1 MKRMRI
7 PMSVALGAALSLTP
21 LSFVSAKE
29 NPAPQ
34 NMAQQTSD
42 VSAKDVGLNIDV
54 DLLGISNSI
63 ADAIKSAQNRDGFV
77 KNLMESSFY
86 ASGQKYNVMVF
97 NLSQEYEDHFN
108 GVQFYGSAVY
118 DGITYGI
125 WVFED
130 GSFTNKKEMAAGSTG
145 PSEAGLTATAITSN
159 SIVRN
164 LKKSGEQMPDFF
176 YSSPSSMA
184 ASTSLMYWR
193 SSCDMSR
200 EISRSS
206 NNVWISLR
214 MACTARS
221 LISSF

>member
-7 PMSVALGAALSLTP
+7 PMSVAIGAALSLTP

-29 NPAPQ
+29 TPVPQ
-34 NMAQQTSD
+34 NMAQQSSD
-42 VSAKDVGLNIDV
+42 ASAKDVGLNIDV
-54 DLLGISNSI
+54 DLLGIGNSI

-130 GSFTNKKEMAAGSTG
+130 GSFTNKGDG
-145 PSEAGLTATAITSN
+145 G
-159 SIVRN
+159 
-164 LKKSGEQMPDFF
+164 
-176 YSSPSSMA
+176 
-184 ASTSLMYWR
+184 
-193 SSCDMSR
+193 
-200 EISRSS
+200 
-206 NNVWISLR
+206 WINWAFR
-214 MACTARS
+214 GWFDRDGDHVE
-221 LISSF
+221 FHRP

>member
-29 NPAPQ
+29 TPVPQ
-34 NMAQQTSD
+34 NMAQQPSD
-42 VSAKDVGLNIDV
+42 ASAKDVGLNIDV
-54 DLLGISNSI
+54 DLLGIGNSI

-130 GSFTNKKEMAAGSTG
+130 GSFTNKGDG
-145 PSEAGLTATAITSN
+145 G
-159 SIVRN
+159 
-164 LKKSGEQMPDFF
+164 
-176 YSSPSSMA
+176 
-184 ASTSLMYWR
+184 
-193 SSCDMSR
+193 
-200 EISRSS
+200 
-206 NNVWISLR
+206 WINWAFR
-214 MACTARS
+214 GWFDRDGDHVE
-221 LISSF
+221 FHRP

>member
-1 MKRMRI
+1 
-7 PMSVALGAALSLTP
+7 
-21 LSFVSAKE
+21 
-29 NPAPQ
+29 
-34 NMAQQTSD
+34 
-42 VSAKDVGLNIDV
+42 
-54 DLLGISNSI
+54 
-63 ADAIKSAQNRDGFV
+63 
-77 KNLMESSFY
+77 MESSFY

-130 GSFTNKKEMAAGSTG
+130 GSFTNKGDG
-145 PSEAGLTATAITSN
+145 GWINWYSEAGLTATAITSN
-159 SIVRN
+159 SIVVI
-164 LKKSGEQMPDFF
+164 KKSGEQMPDFLF
-176 YSSPSSMA
+176 TSV

-193 SSCDMSR
+193 SSCDISR

-214 MACTARS
+214 ICTTAV
-221 LISSF
+221 

>member
-29 NPAPQ
+29 TPVPQ
-34 NMAQQTSD
+34 NMAQQSSD

-54 DLLGISNSI
+54 DLLGIGNSI

-130 GSFTNKKEMAAGSTG
+130 GSFTNKGDG
-145 PSEAGLTATAITSN
+145 G
-159 SIVRN
+159 
-164 LKKSGEQMPDFF
+164 
-176 YSSPSSMA
+176 
-184 ASTSLMYWR
+184 
-193 SSCDMSR
+193 
-200 EISRSS
+200 
-206 NNVWISLR
+206 WIDWAFR
-214 MACTARS
+214 GWFDRDGDHVE
-221 LISSF
+221 FHRP

>member
-29 NPAPQ
+29 TPVPQ
-34 NMAQQTSD
+34 NMAQQSSD

-54 DLLGISNSI
+54 DLLGIGNSI

-86 ASGQKYNVMVF
+86 TSGQKYNVMVF

-130 GSFTNKKEMAAGSTG
+130 GSFTNKGDGGWINWAFRGWFDRDG
-145 PSEAGLTATAITSN
+145 N
-159 SIVRN
+159 SVEFHR
-164 LKKSGEQMPDFF
+164 P
-176 YSSPSSMA
+176 
-184 ASTSLMYWR
+184 
-193 SSCDMSR
+193 
-200 EISRSS
+200 
-206 NNVWISLR
+206 
-214 MACTARS
+214 
-221 LISSF
+221 

>member
-29 NPAPQ
+29 TPVPQ
-34 NMAQQTSD
+34 NMAQQSSD

-54 DLLGISNSI
+54 DLLGIGNSI

-130 GSFTNKKEMAAGSTG
+130 GSFTNKGDGGWINWAFRGWFDRDG
-145 PSEAGLTATAITSN
+145 N
-159 SIVRN
+159 SVEFHR
-164 LKKSGEQMPDFF
+164 P
-176 YSSPSSMA
+176 
-184 ASTSLMYWR
+184 
-193 SSCDMSR
+193 
-200 EISRSS
+200 
-206 NNVWISLR
+206 
-214 MACTARS
+214 
-221 LISSF
+221 

>member
-29 NPAPQ
+29 TPVPQ
-34 NMAQQTSD
+34 NMAQQSSD
-42 VSAKDVGLNIDV
+42 ASAKDVGLNIDV
-54 DLLGISNSI
+54 DLLGIGNSI

-130 GSFTNKKEMAAGSTG
+130 GSFTNKGDG
-145 PSEAGLTATAITSN
+145 G
-159 SIVRN
+159 
-164 LKKSGEQMPDFF
+164 
-176 YSSPSSMA
+176 
-184 ASTSLMYWR
+184 
-193 SSCDMSR
+193 
-200 EISRSS
+200 
-206 NNVWISLR
+206 WINWAFR
-214 MACTARS
+214 GWFDRDGDHVE
-221 LISSF
+221 FHRP

>member
-1 MKRMRI
+1 
-7 PMSVALGAALSLTP
+7 
-21 LSFVSAKE
+21 
-29 NPAPQ
+29 
-34 NMAQQTSD
+34 MAQQTSD

-54 DLLGISNSI
+54 DLLGIGNSI

-130 GSFTNKKEMAAGSTG
+130 GSFTNKGDG
-145 PSEAGLTATAITSN
+145 G
-159 SIVRN
+159 
-164 LKKSGEQMPDFF
+164 
-176 YSSPSSMA
+176 
-184 ASTSLMYWR
+184 
-193 SSCDMSR
+193 
-200 EISRSS
+200 
-206 NNVWISLR
+206 WINWAFR
-214 MACTARS
+214 GWFDRDGDHVE
-221 LISSF
+221 FHRP

>member
-29 NPAPQ
+29 TPVPQ
-34 NMAQQTSD
+34 NMAQQSSN

-54 DLLGISNSI
+54 DLLGIGNSI

-130 GSFTNKKEMAAGSTG
+130 GSFTNKGDG
-145 PSEAGLTATAITSN
+145 G
-159 SIVRN
+159 
-164 LKKSGEQMPDFF
+164 
-176 YSSPSSMA
+176 
-184 ASTSLMYWR
+184 
-193 SSCDMSR
+193 
-200 EISRSS
+200 
-206 NNVWISLR
+206 WINWAFR
-214 MACTARS
+214 GWFDRDGDHVE
-221 LISSF
+221 FHRP

>member
-29 NPAPQ
+29 TPIPQ
-34 NMAQQTSD
+34 NMAQQSSD

-54 DLLGISNSI
+54 DLLGIGNSI

-130 GSFTNKKEMAAGSTG
+130 GSFTNKGDG
-145 PSEAGLTATAITSN
+145 G
-159 SIVRN
+159 
-164 LKKSGEQMPDFF
+164 
-176 YSSPSSMA
+176 
-184 ASTSLMYWR
+184 
-193 SSCDMSR
+193 
-200 EISRSS
+200 
-206 NNVWISLR
+206 WINWAFR
-214 MACTARS
+214 GWFDRDGDHVE
-221 LISSF
+221 FHRP

>member
-29 NPAPQ
+29 TPVPQ
-34 NMAQQTSD
+34 NMAQQSSD
-42 VSAKDVGLNIDV
+42 ASAKDVGLNIDV
-54 DLLGISNSI
+54 DLLGIGNSI

-130 GSFTNKKEMAAGSTG
+130 GSFTNKGDGGWINWAFRGWF
-145 PSEAGLTATAITSN
+145 
-159 SIVRN
+159 
-164 LKKSGEQMPDFF
+164 D
-176 YSSPSSMA
+176 
-184 ASTSLMYWR
+184 
-193 SSCDMSR
+193 R
-200 EISRSS
+200 EGDHVEFHRP
-206 NNVWISLR
+206 
-214 MACTARS
+214 
-221 LISSF
+221 

>member
-29 NPAPQ
+29 TPVPQ

-54 DLLGISNSI
+54 DLLGIGNSI
-63 ADAIKSAQNRDGFV
+63 ADAIKSSQNRDGFV

-130 GSFTNKKEMAAGSTG
+130 GSFTNKGDG
-145 PSEAGLTATAITSN
+145 G
-159 SIVRN
+159 
-164 LKKSGEQMPDFF
+164 
-176 YSSPSSMA
+176 
-184 ASTSLMYWR
+184 
-193 SSCDMSR
+193 
-200 EISRSS
+200 
-206 NNVWISLR
+206 WINWAFR
-214 MACTARS
+214 GWFDRDGDHVE
-221 LISSF
+221 FHRP

>member
-7 PMSVALGAALSLTP
+7 PMTVALGAALSLTP

-29 NPAPQ
+29 TPVPQ
-34 NMAQQTSD
+34 NMAQQSSD

-54 DLLGISNSI
+54 DLLGIGNSI

-130 GSFTNKKEMAAGSTG
+130 GSFTNKGDG
-145 PSEAGLTATAITSN
+145 G
-159 SIVRN
+159 
-164 LKKSGEQMPDFF
+164 
-176 YSSPSSMA
+176 
-184 ASTSLMYWR
+184 
-193 SSCDMSR
+193 
-200 EISRSS
+200 
-206 NNVWISLR
+206 WINWAFR
-214 MACTARS
+214 GWFDRDGDHVE
-221 LISSF
+221 FHRP

>member
-29 NPAPQ
+29 TPVPQ
-34 NMAQQTSD
+34 NMAEQSSD

-54 DLLGISNSI
+54 DLLGIGNSI

-130 GSFTNKKEMAAGSTG
+130 GSFTNKGDG
-145 PSEAGLTATAITSN
+145 G
-159 SIVRN
+159 
-164 LKKSGEQMPDFF
+164 
-176 YSSPSSMA
+176 
-184 ASTSLMYWR
+184 
-193 SSCDMSR
+193 
-200 EISRSS
+200 
-206 NNVWISLR
+206 WINWAFR
-214 MACTARS
+214 GWFDRDGDHVE
-221 LISSF
+221 FHRP

>member
-29 NPAPQ
+29 TLVPQ
-34 NMAQQTSD
+34 NMAQQSSD

-54 DLLGISNSI
+54 DLLGIGNSI

-130 GSFTNKKEMAAGSTG
+130 GSFTNKGDG
-145 PSEAGLTATAITSN
+145 G
-159 SIVRN
+159 
-164 LKKSGEQMPDFF
+164 
-176 YSSPSSMA
+176 
-184 ASTSLMYWR
+184 
-193 SSCDMSR
+193 
-200 EISRSS
+200 
-206 NNVWISLR
+206 WINWAFR
-214 MACTARS
+214 GWFDRDGDHVE
-221 LISSF
+221 FHRP

>member
-29 NPAPQ
+29 NLAPQ

-54 DLLGISNSI
+54 DLLGIGNSI

-130 GSFTNKKEMAAGSTG
+130 GSFTNKGDG
-145 PSEAGLTATAITSN
+145 G
-159 SIVRN
+159 
-164 LKKSGEQMPDFF
+164 
-176 YSSPSSMA
+176 
-184 ASTSLMYWR
+184 
-193 SSCDMSR
+193 
-200 EISRSS
+200 
-206 NNVWISLR
+206 WINWAFR
-214 MACTARS
+214 GWFDRDGDHVE
-221 LISSF
+221 FHRP

>member
-7 PMSVALGAALSLTP
+7 PMTVALGAALSLTP

-29 NPAPQ
+29 TPVPQ
-34 NMAQQTSD
+34 NMAQQSSD

-54 DLLGISNSI
+54 DLLGIGNSI

-86 ASGQKYNVMVF
+86 ASGQKYNIMVF

-130 GSFTNKKEMAAGSTG
+130 GSFTNKGDG
-145 PSEAGLTATAITSN
+145 G
-159 SIVRN
+159 
-164 LKKSGEQMPDFF
+164 
-176 YSSPSSMA
+176 
-184 ASTSLMYWR
+184 
-193 SSCDMSR
+193 
-200 EISRSS
+200 
-206 NNVWISLR
+206 WINWAFR
-214 MACTARS
+214 GWFDRDGDHVE
-221 LISSF
+221 FHRP

>member
-54 DLLGISNSI
+54 DLLGIGNSI

-130 GSFTNKKEMAAGSTG
+130 GSFTNKGDG
-145 PSEAGLTATAITSN
+145 G
-159 SIVRN
+159 
-164 LKKSGEQMPDFF
+164 
-176 YSSPSSMA
+176 
-184 ASTSLMYWR
+184 
-193 SSCDMSR
+193 
-200 EISRSS
+200 
-206 NNVWISLR
+206 WINWAFR
-214 MACTARS
+214 GWFDRDGNHVK
-221 LISSF
+221 FHRP

>member
-7 PMSVALGAALSLTP
+7 PISVALGAALSLTP

-29 NPAPQ
+29 TPVPQ
-34 NMAQQTSD
+34 NMAQQSSD

-54 DLLGISNSI
+54 DLLGIGNSI

-130 GSFTNKKEMAAGSTG
+130 GSFTNKGDG
-145 PSEAGLTATAITSN
+145 G
-159 SIVRN
+159 
-164 LKKSGEQMPDFF
+164 
-176 YSSPSSMA
+176 
-184 ASTSLMYWR
+184 
-193 SSCDMSR
+193 
-200 EISRSS
+200 
-206 NNVWISLR
+206 WINWAFR
-214 MACTARS
+214 GWFDRDGDHVE
-221 LISSF
+221 FHRP

>member
-29 NPAPQ
+29 TPVPQ
-34 NMAQQTSD
+34 NMAEQSSD

-54 DLLGISNSI
+54 DLLGIGNSI

-130 GSFTNKKEMAAGSTG
+130 GSFTNKGDGGWINWAFRGWFDRDG
-145 PSEAGLTATAITSN
+145 N
-159 SIVRN
+159 SVEFHR
-164 LKKSGEQMPDFF
+164 P
-176 YSSPSSMA
+176 
-184 ASTSLMYWR
+184 
-193 SSCDMSR
+193 
-200 EISRSS
+200 
-206 NNVWISLR
+206 
-214 MACTARS
+214 
-221 LISSF
+221 

>member
-1 MKRMRI
+1 MKRIRI
-7 PMSVALGAALSLTP
+7 PMSIALGAALSLTP

-29 NPAPQ
+29 KPVPQ
-34 NMAQQTSD
+34 NMAQQKSD

-54 DLLGISNSI
+54 DLLGIGNSI

-130 GSFTNKKEMAAGSTG
+130 GSFTNKGDG
-145 PSEAGLTATAITSN
+145 G
-159 SIVRN
+159 
-164 LKKSGEQMPDFF
+164 
-176 YSSPSSMA
+176 
-184 ASTSLMYWR
+184 
-193 SSCDMSR
+193 
-200 EISRSS
+200 
-206 NNVWISLR
+206 WINWAFR
-214 MACTARS
+214 GWFDRDGDHVE
-221 LISSF
+221 FHRP

>member
-29 NPAPQ
+29 TPVPQ
-34 NMAQQTSD
+34 NMAQQSSD

-54 DLLGISNSI
+54 DLLGIGNSI

-108 GVQFYGSAVY
+108 SVQFYGSAVY

-130 GSFTNKKEMAAGSTG
+130 GSFTNKGDG
-145 PSEAGLTATAITSN
+145 G
-159 SIVRN
+159 
-164 LKKSGEQMPDFF
+164 
-176 YSSPSSMA
+176 
-184 ASTSLMYWR
+184 
-193 SSCDMSR
+193 
-200 EISRSS
+200 
-206 NNVWISLR
+206 WINWAFR
-214 MACTARS
+214 GWFDRDGDHVE
-221 LISSF
+221 FHRP

>member
-29 NPAPQ
+29 TPIPQ
-34 NMAQQTSD
+34 NMAQQSSD
-42 VSAKDVGLNIDV
+42 ASAKDVGLNIDV
-54 DLLGISNSI
+54 DLLGIGNSI

-130 GSFTNKKEMAAGSTG
+130 GSFTNKGDG
-145 PSEAGLTATAITSN
+145 G
-159 SIVRN
+159 
-164 LKKSGEQMPDFF
+164 
-176 YSSPSSMA
+176 
-184 ASTSLMYWR
+184 
-193 SSCDMSR
+193 
-200 EISRSS
+200 
-206 NNVWISLR
+206 WINWAFR
-214 MACTARS
+214 GWFDRDGDHVE
-221 LISSF
+221 FHRP

>member
-7 PMSVALGAALSLTP
+7 PMTVALGAALSLTP

-29 NPAPQ
+29 TPVPQ
-34 NMAQQTSD
+34 NMAQQSSD

-54 DLLGISNSI
+54 DLLGIGNSI

-130 GSFTNKKEMAAGSTG
+130 GSFDNKGDG
-145 PSEAGLTATAITSN
+145 G
-159 SIVRN
+159 
-164 LKKSGEQMPDFF
+164 
-176 YSSPSSMA
+176 
-184 ASTSLMYWR
+184 
-193 SSCDMSR
+193 
-200 EISRSS
+200 
-206 NNVWISLR
+206 WINWAFR
-214 MACTARS
+214 GWFDRDNQH
-221 LISSF
+221 IEFHRP